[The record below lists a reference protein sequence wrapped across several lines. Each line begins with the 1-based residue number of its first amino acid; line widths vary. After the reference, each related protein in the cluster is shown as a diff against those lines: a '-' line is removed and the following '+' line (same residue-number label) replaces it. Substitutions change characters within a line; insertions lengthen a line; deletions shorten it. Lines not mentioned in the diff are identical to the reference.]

1 MKRRGQAKSKKRKVW
16 KWVLI
21 GIPISFII
29 AGISIVAIFGWEMT
43 KSTVYLSK
51 TVVMPYKPENKPKV
65 FKTDYWE
72 TIPKPGESLGALNIE
87 SLDLS
92 YPVVQ
97 GTRES
102 ELEEGIG
109 HMMGTMLPGQGG
121 HVILSGHRDTVFRE
135 LEHLETGD
143 EITFSTKYGDFI
155 YEAVDFEIV
164 SADDR
169 TVAVPKDYETLT
181 LTTCYPFDFIGD
193 APDRYIVYTELK
205 SSPQ

>member
-1 MKRRGQAKSKKRKVW
+1 MKRRESGKSKKRKLI

-21 GIPISFII
+21 GIPILFIVS
-29 AGISIVAIFGWEMT
+29 GISVVAIFGWEMT
-43 KSTVYLSK
+43 KSTVHLSK
-51 TVVMPYKPENKPKV
+51 TVVMPYKPENKQKV
-65 FKTDYWE
+65 FKTDYWD

-97 GTRES
+97 GTREE
-102 ELEEGIG
+102 ELKEGIG

-135 LEHLETGD
+135 LEHLEVGD

-155 YEAVDFEIV
+155 YEAVGFEIV

-169 TVAVPKDYETLT
+169 SVAVPKDYETLT
-181 LTTCYPFDFIGD
+181 LTTCYPFDYIGD

-205 SSPQ
+205 SSP